1 MTNNDWDECFLLHH
15 RPHGETSLIVDVF
28 TKKNG
33 KMSFIAKGAKKP
45 KSKFFGYL
53 TPFTKLKI
61 TYTGRSELKTLT
73 NIDRDFSESTNS
85 LSKTSYSLLYINE
98 LLIRLLPKD
107 AVHEDLFLLY
117 EKLLRDINLD
127 ENLELTLRR
136 FELDMLD
143 TMGYGFDY
151 EYDINNNEPIDIDS
165 SYRFVSE
172 RGFRK
177 SKNATFLGKDI
188 INLKNRNLKDVP
200 LKELKEITKKAIMN
214 AVENP
219 RKLNDNLVSAQQ
231 ARRVL
236 DRLVGY
242 ELSPVLWRKVK
253 TGLSAGRVQSVSVRL
268 IVEKEREI
276 KNFQINSI
284 YKSTGTFKNSNGII
298 KFFV

>member
-107 AVHEDLFLLY
+107 AVHEDLFQLY
-117 EKLLRDINLD
+117 ESFLVKIHSG
-127 ENLELTLRR
+127 ENIELTLRS
-136 FELDMLD
+136 FELDMLE
-143 TMGYGFDY
+143 MLGYGLDF
-151 EYDINNNEPIDIDS
+151 ENEIDKNLSIDVNKNYS
-165 SYRFVSE
+165 FIPE
-172 RGFRK
+172 RGFRE
-177 SKNATFLGKDI
+177 SKNSNFSGKDI
-188 INLKNRNLKDVP
+188 INIRIRNLSEVSKKH
-200 LKELKEITKKAIMN
+200 LKHITQETIHFC
-214 AVENP
+214 
-219 RKLNDNLVSAQQ
+219 
-231 ARRVL
+231 L
-236 DRLVGY
+236 DGRD
-242 ELSPVLWRKVK
+242 LS
-253 TGLSAGRVQSVSVRL
+253 S
-268 IVEKEREI
+268 REI
-276 KNFQINSI
+276 FRR
-284 YKSTGTFKNSNGII
+284 I
-298 KFFV
+298 KQ

>member
-107 AVHEDLFLLY
+107 AVHEDLFQLY
-117 EKLLRDINLD
+117 ESFLEKIHSG
-127 ENLELTLRR
+127 ENIELTLRS
-136 FELDMLD
+136 FELDMLE
-143 TMGYGFDY
+143 MLGYGLDF
-151 EYDINNNEPIDIDS
+151 ENEIDKNLSIDVNKNYS
-165 SYRFVSE
+165 FIPE
-172 RGFRK
+172 RGFRE
-177 SKNATFLGKDI
+177 SKNSNFSGKDI
-188 INLKNRNLKDVP
+188 INIRMRNLAEVSKKH
-200 LKELKEITKKAIMN
+200 LKHITQESIHFCLDGK
-214 AVENP
+214 
-219 RKLNDNLVSAQQ
+219 NLS
-231 ARRVL
+231 
-236 DRLVGY
+236 
-242 ELSPVLWRKVK
+242 S
-253 TGLSAGRVQSVSVRL
+253 
-268 IVEKEREI
+268 REI
-276 KNFQINSI
+276 FRR
-284 YKSTGTFKNSNGII
+284 I
-298 KFFV
+298 KQ

>member
-107 AVHEDLFLLY
+107 AVHEDLFQLY
-117 EKLLRDINLD
+117 ESFLVKIHAG
-127 ENLELTLRR
+127 ENIELTLRS
-136 FELDMLD
+136 FELDMLE
-143 TMGYGFDY
+143 MLGYGLDFENEIDKNQSI
-151 EYDINNNEPIDIDS
+151 DINKNYSFIP
-165 SYRFVSE
+165 E
-172 RGFRK
+172 RGFRE
-177 SKNATFLGKDI
+177 SKNSNFSGKDI
-188 INLKNRNLKDVP
+188 INIRMRNLSEVSKKH
-200 LKELKEITKKAIMN
+200 LKHITQESIHFCLDGK
-214 AVENP
+214 
-219 RKLNDNLVSAQQ
+219 NLS
-231 ARRVL
+231 
-236 DRLVGY
+236 
-242 ELSPVLWRKVK
+242 S
-253 TGLSAGRVQSVSVRL
+253 
-268 IVEKEREI
+268 REI
-276 KNFQINSI
+276 FRR
-284 YKSTGTFKNSNGII
+284 I
-298 KFFV
+298 KQ